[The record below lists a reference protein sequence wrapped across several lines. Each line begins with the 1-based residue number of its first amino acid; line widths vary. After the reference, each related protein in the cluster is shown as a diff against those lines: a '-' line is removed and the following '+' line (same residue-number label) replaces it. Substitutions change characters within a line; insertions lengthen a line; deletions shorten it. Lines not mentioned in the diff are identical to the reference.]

1 MTERPVKNKALFET
15 TKQKRKIFFKEA
27 LPIFILLPNINTT
40 IMKLNLQKPLAFF
53 DIEATGL
60 NVAKDRIIEINIYKV
75 SPNGKEES
83 KTWVVNPDY
92 PISEEATKV
101 HGFTADDLK
110 DKPTFKQVAKDI
122 ERFLQN
128 CDLAGY
134 NAIKYDIPMLVEEF
148 LRADVDF
155 DVANRRLI
163 DVQNIFMKM
172 EQRTLGAAY
181 KFYLDKELEN
191 AHSAEAD
198 TKATYEIL
206 KAQLDRY
213 QDSDFKDR
221 DGNIS
226 KPVQNNMDKLQ
237 QFSSHH
243 RNADLMGQ
251 IIYNDNNEEV
261 INFGKYRGKTVED
274 VFKSDP
280 GYYGWIMKSDFPL
293 YTKKLLTRI
302 KLRMKQ

>member
-1 MTERPVKNKALFET
+1 ME
-15 TKQKRKIFFKEA
+15 
-27 LPIFILLPNINTT
+27 
-40 IMKLNLQKPLAFF
+40 LNLQKPLAFF

-75 SPNGKEES
+75 NPNGTEES
-83 KTWVVNPDY
+83 KTWLVNPEY
-92 PISEEATKV
+92 PIAEDATRV
-101 HGFTADDLK
+101 HGYTAEDLK
-110 DKPTFKQVAKDI
+110 DKPTFKQVAKEI

-155 DVANRRLI
+155 EVANRRLI

-172 EQRTLGAAY
+172 EQRTLTAAY
-181 KFYLDKELEN
+181 KFYLNKELEN

-221 DGNIS
+221 DGNVS

-293 YTKKLLTRI
+293 FTKKLLTRI

>member
-1 MTERPVKNKALFET
+1 ME
-15 TKQKRKIFFKEA
+15 
-27 LPIFILLPNINTT
+27 
-40 IMKLNLQKPLAFF
+40 LNLTKPLAFF

-60 NVAKDRIIEINIYKV
+60 DVAKDRIIEINIYKV
-75 SPNGKEES
+75 HPNGVEES
-83 KTWVVNPDY
+83 KTWVVNPEY
-92 PISEEATKV
+92 PILEEATKI
-101 HGFTADDLK
+101 HGFTAGDLEG
-110 DKPTFKQVAKDI
+110 KPTFKQVAKDI
-122 ERFLQN
+122 ERFLKN

-155 DVANRRLI
+155 EVANRRFI

-172 EQRTLGAAY
+172 EQRTLSAAY
-181 KFYLDKELEN
+181 KFYLNKNLDH

-213 QDSDFKDR
+213 QDVEFKDR

-226 KPVQNNMDKLQ
+226 KPVQNDMNQLQ
-237 QFSSHH
+237 AFSSHH
-243 RNADLMGQ
+243 RNADLRGQ
-251 IIYNDNNEEV
+251 FIYNDNHDV
-261 INFGKYRGKTVED
+261 IINFGKYKGKPVEE
-274 VFKSDP
+274 VFNIDP

-293 YTKKLLTRI
+293 YTKKMLTKI
-302 KLRMKQ
+302 KLGMKK

>member
-1 MTERPVKNKALFET
+1 ME
-15 TKQKRKIFFKEA
+15 
-27 LPIFILLPNINTT
+27 
-40 IMKLNLQKPLAFF
+40 LNLQKPLAFF

-75 SPNGKEES
+75 NPNGTEES
-83 KTWVVNPDY
+83 KTWVLNPDY
-92 PISEEATKV
+92 PISEEASKV

-122 ERFLQN
+122 DRFLKN

-155 DVANRRLI
+155 EVANRKVI

-172 EQRTLGAAY
+172 EQRTLSAAY
-181 KFYLDKELEN
+181 KFYLDKELDN

-213 QDSDFKDR
+213 KDAKFKDR

-226 KPVQNNMDKLQ
+226 TPVQNDMQKLQ
-237 QFSSHH
+237 QFSRHH

-261 INFGKYRGKTVED
+261 INFGKYRGKTVEE

-302 KLRMKQ
+302 KLRMKNS

>member
-1 MTERPVKNKALFET
+1 MMPVLFPT
-15 TKQKRKIFFKEA
+15 FAKHN
-27 LPIFILLPNINTT
+27 LLLFN
-40 IMKLNLQKPLAFF
+40 MELNLQKPLAFF

-60 NVAKDRIIEINIYKV
+60 NVAKDRIIEINIYRV
-75 SPNGKEES
+75 SPNGTEES
-83 KTWVVNPDY
+83 KTWVINPEY

-122 ERFLQN
+122 DKFLKN

-155 DVANRRLI
+155 EVSNRKLI

-172 EQRTLGAAY
+172 EQRTLTAAY
-181 KFYLDKELEN
+181 KFYLDKELNN

-213 QDSDFKDR
+213 KETKFKDR
-221 DGNIS
+221 EGTIS
-226 KPVQNNMDKLQ
+226 TPVQNDMQKLQ
-237 QFSSHH
+237 QFSRHH

-261 INFGKYRGKTVED
+261 INFGKYRGKTVEE

-302 KLRMKQ
+302 KIRMKNS